1 MSGAA
6 ALTQGDEGMGEGI
19 SAIWQG
25 SVRHRRFAPR
35 AHAFSYSLFMLGLDL
50 DAIAADPVGVFG
62 LALALTVVKTGV
74 IFSLARFWGLGAR
87 PALETALGAAVD
99 RADAAAQA
107 RGARVVPVGH
117 LPTISE
123 DLFADEAWR
132 APGARYEALE
142 SSVMEARGE
151 EITLRIEGE
160 GRGVDTTFDSIAPES
175 ACTSMQLHLQ
185 VPPEPISKLVRCL
198 KGSIFDVAV
207 DDLALLLA
215 DQRSQHSA
223 VVETV
228 PHRVGLCGGDE
239 GIDESVGYV
248 RMYVDPLH

>member
-1 MSGAA
+1 MGREIGSTEYTRSQRTRYRRELRRNLDLFETFLDTAEFV
-6 ALTQGDEGMGEGI
+6 DEGTVGVELEMNLADRD
-19 SAIWQG
+19 SM
-25 SVRHRRFAPR
+25 AP
-35 AHAFSYSLFMLGLDL
+35 ALIADTLLEDL
-50 DAIAADPVGVFG
+50 DDEQYVHKIGRFNLEANLPVTHPEGTG
-62 LALALTVVKTGV
+62 L
-74 IFSLARFWGLGAR
+74 RE
-87 PALETALGAAVD
+87 LETALGAAVD
-99 RADAAAQA
+99 RADAEAQA

-185 VPPEPISKLVRCL
+185 VPPEQFAATWNAARA
-198 KGSIFDVAV
+198 G
-207 DDLALLLA
+207 
-215 DQRSQHSA
+215 
-223 VVETV
+223 
-228 PHRVGLCGGDE
+228 
-239 GIDESVGYV
+239 
-248 RMYVDPLH
+248 